1 MPCGSC
7 PLDDGFDVKREYAG
21 QLHVAVLLCVL
32 NSKLPSYCRLRKK
45 VQESRLSFMSAVCV
59 GEIFDFL
66 ITNGRMKESDVKA
79 KFRQV

>member
-1 MPCGSC
+1 MEPG
-7 PLDDGFDVKREYAG
+7 E
-21 QLHVAVLLCVL
+21 
-32 NSKLPSYCRLRKK
+32 
-45 VQESRLSFMSAVCV
+45 ESRLSFMSAVCI